1 MRRTVCLLLALAGQ
15 AGAQFAAPGIT
26 LTPSSTQAAPLEV
39 ARHVLVQPER
49 LETRLQTG
57 YTTGNLNFTLFSEV
71 NTEVVLKTSDP
82 RLVLLGSE
90 NGVVRLNAYSLQSVS
105 GVALGAHNGTLT
117 VSNRAGQVLV
127 TVPYIVAPAKA
138 LNQSVSFYYTPGS
151 NQGSL
156 SYAVSGNPQSPLD
169 PRWSMSV
176 GVNVNPREGRVGGSV
191 GLNVSW

>member
-1 MRRTVCLLLALAGQ
+1 M
-15 AGAQFAAPGIT
+15 
-26 LTPSSTQAAPLEV
+26 
-39 ARHVLVQPER
+39 
-49 LETRLQTG
+49 
-57 YTTGNLNFTLFSEV
+57 
-71 NTEVVLKTSDP
+71 
-82 RLVLLGSE
+82 
-90 NGVVRLNAYSLQSVS
+90 
-105 GVALGAHNGTLT
+105 ALGAHSGTLT

-127 TVPYIVAPAKA
+127 TVPYTVAPAKA